1 MLARVPN
8 ELHLLA
14 NQRKELKGLAVFTT
28 TRAFTEPVANIN
40 QLRRTFIFVAI
51 EFNFLE
57 NSVWAMDDC
66 LQRHYEGC

>member
-1 MLARVPN
+1 MVARVPN

-14 NQRKELKGLAVFTT
+14 NQRKEFATT
-28 TRAFTEPVANIN
+28 QAFTEPVANIN